1 MKRNLKVKK
10 GSALLVTIF
19 VATLI
24 SIISV
29 ALLNLYMNEIRI
41 KNRSEEKIQ
50 AKYIAEAGLE
60 HGIAEI
66 NNSIS
71 ESLVSTFYNEKNFNI
86 AIEIKENNLFD
97 KGNIKG
103 DYTAAFYDN
112 ENKKLND
119 IYFNVI
125 NIAPKDEEPIYVVNS
140 VEPSEFTVVSQGNLK
155 DSSGKVLNTVTM
167 EAKVRFQI
175 DYANKKI
182 TKIDILQWQ
191 EKKS

>member
-24 SIISV
+24 SIMSV

-71 ESLVSTFYNEKNFNI
+71 KSLVSTFYNEKNFNVEI
-86 AIEIKENNLFD
+86 GIKENNFFD
-97 KGNIKG
+97 KGNTKG
-103 DYTAAFYDN
+103 DYTIAFYDN
-112 ENKKLND
+112 ENNNLND
-119 IYFNVI
+119 ISFNVI

-140 VEPSEFTVVSQGNLK
+140 VEPSECTIVSQGNLK
-155 DSSGKVLNTVTM
+155 DSSGKVLNTVNM

-175 DYANKKI
+175 DYGNKKI

-191 EKKS
+191 EKHP